1 MLLWLF
7 GKVSN
12 TPMALLQER
21 KQEIINEYQVHGTD
35 TGSVEVQ
42 VAILSERIKKLS
54 DHLKVNKKDYS
65 SLRGLMKMIGQR
77 KQLLAYLKK
86 QDQDRYQTLIKSL
99 GIRG

>member
-1 MLLWLF
+1 
-7 GKVSN
+7 
-12 TPMALLQER
+12 MALLQER
-21 KQEIINEYQVHGTD
+21 KQEIIGDYQTHETD

-42 VAILSERIKKLS
+42 VAILSDRIKKLS

-77 KQLLAYLKK
+77 KRLLGYLQK
-86 QDQDRYQTLIKSL
+86 QDQNRYQTLIQKL